1 MVTTVESPRTRPG
14 PAPDPP
20 RTATSL
26 TRRGGW
32 KSGSTGHRGEVTTT
46 AAMTPAAAEGL
57 HEALVR
63 LGRGRL
69 GALAAVYDHT
79 VPAAL
84 RLALARTRGDRA
96 AAEEILARAYAE
108 VRRVAGDYPASGLR
122 GLPWVLAVVARA

>member
-1 MVTTVESPRTRPG
+1 M
-14 PAPDPP
+14 
-20 RTATSL
+20 
-26 TRRGGW
+26 
-32 KSGSTGHRGEVTTT
+32 TTT